1 MPANGTI
8 EVRDLATGEELEI
21 KRTDYHPGK
30 YMRLDIEVPE
40 EPTEDVAAELQS
52 MSRSEL
58 EDLAEDLGLDVT
70 GSGADGRP
78 LIDELRDAI
87 AQEME

>member
-1 MPANGTI
+1 MPANGTV

-30 YMRLDIEVPE
+30 YMRLDIEAPE